1 MPSTSSPL
9 PNCYCYDITKAAE
22 RAEFPLP
29 GGGPTGSAVKDVGM
43 RLLGYHNWPMGYMAR
58 HYETVLDGDG
68 QVVHPTHDELARGD
82 IEFVP

>member
-1 MPSTSSPL
+1 M
-9 PNCYCYDITKAAE
+9 
-22 RAEFPLP
+22 
-29 GGGPTGSAVKDVGM
+29 
-43 RLLGYHNWPMGYMAR
+43 LGYHNWPMGYMAR